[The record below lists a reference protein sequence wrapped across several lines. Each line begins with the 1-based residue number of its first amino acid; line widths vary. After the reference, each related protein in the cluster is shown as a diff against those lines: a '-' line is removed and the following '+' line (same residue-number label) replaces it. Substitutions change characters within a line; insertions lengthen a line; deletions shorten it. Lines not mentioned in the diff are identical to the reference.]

1 LVVSAILAAGAVGAV
16 GAGVGSGRA
25 PVKDQQRANGDCVS
39 ARPESRTR
47 PCNVLV
53 IGTGGAGLRAAI
65 AARQAGV
72 DVVVIGKRNRLDA
85 HTVLA
90 AGGIN
95 AALGTVDPE
104 DSWQQ
109 HFADTVRE
117 GYSLSDP
124 RVVEIMTSE
133 APAAINELAAW
144 GCPFARTSDGRL
156 DQRYFG
162 AHTYRRT
169 CYAGDYTGRAV
180 LSTLADQVQMLDI
193 PVIEDQYVS
202 RLLTADGQCFGAL
215 AFDLHTGDRTVYE
228 ADAVVLCGGGHTR
241 IWRRSSSRRDE
252 NYGEGMWLAYQA
264 GARLMDMELV
274 QFHPTGMLLPEEVA
288 GTLVTEA
295 VRGEGGRLYNAK
307 GERFMERYDPERM
320 ELSSRD
326 RIALAN
332 YTEVKEG
339 RGGPN
344 GGVFLDVTHLGKDV
358 ILEKLPRMYRQFVEY
373 QMLDIAKEP
382 MEVAPTAHYS
392 MGGIVVDP
400 PSHATDLGGLYA
412 AGECTAGLHGANRL
426 GGNSLVETL
435 VFGRRAGE
443 AAARFSRERESQLRS
458 RPVVDEAQ
466 ADLDSLIHKGTE
478 LSRTLQRAVRNLMWE
493 RCGVVRDASDMEP
506 ALGMLDEVRSALPS
520 VDVRPSEEGWG
531 DLAHVLDVRAMLGT
545 AEATLRGALARGES
559 RGAHN
564 RSDFPE
570 LDPEMEVNFI
580 IGRSSGARMTLE
592 PLPIPAVPVEL
603 APWLARTGSIDPAGK
618 LLE

>member
-1 LVVSAILAAGAVGAV
+1 MSH
-16 GAGVGSGRA
+16 
-25 PVKDQQRANGDCVS
+25 
-39 ARPESRTR
+39 RPESRTR

-72 DVVVIGKRNRLDA
+72 DVVLIGKRSRLDA

-90 AGGIN
+90 AGGLN
-95 AALGTVDPE
+95 AALGTVDPQ

-109 HFADTVRE
+109 HFADTMRE
-117 GYSLSDP
+117 GYSLSDA

-133 APAAINELAAW
+133 APAAINELADW
-144 GCPFARTSDGRL
+144 GCPFARTSDGKL

-180 LSTLADQVQMLDI
+180 LATLAEQVVKLAI
-193 PVIEDQYVS
+193 PVIEDHYVS
-202 RLLTADGQCFGAL
+202 RLLTAEGQCFGAL
-215 AFDLHTGDRTVYE
+215 AFDLHTGDRTVFE

-274 QFHPTGMLLPEEVA
+274 QFHPTGMLLPEEAA

-295 VRGEGGRLYNAK
+295 VRGEGGRLYNAQ
-307 GERFMERYDPERM
+307 GERFMQRYDPGRM

-332 YTEVKEG
+332 YTEIKEG

-358 ILEKLPRMYRQFVEY
+358 ILAKLPRMYRQFVEY
-373 QMLDIAKEP
+373 QMLDIAKQP

-400 PSHATDLGGLYA
+400 PTHATDLGGLYA

-443 AAARFSRERESQLRS
+443 AAARWSLERESQLRS
-458 RPVVDEAQ
+458 KPVIDEAH
-466 ADLDSLIHKGTE
+466 AELERLIHTGTE
-478 LSRTLQRAVRNLMWE
+478 LSRALQRAVRNVMWE
-493 RCGVVRDASDMEP
+493 HCGVVREASGLGQ
-506 ALGMLDEVRSALPS
+506 ALGMLDEIHSVLPS

-531 DLAHVLDVRAMLGT
+531 DLAH
-545 AEATLRGALARGES
+545 
-559 RGAHN
+559 N
-564 RSDFPE
+564 RSDFPQ

-580 IGRSSGARMTLE
+580 VGRGSQAQMTLQ
-592 PLPIPAVPVEL
+592 PAPVAAVSVEL
-603 APWLARTGSIDPAGK
+603 TAWLARAGDLDPAGK

>member
-1 LVVSAILAAGAVGAV
+1 MS
-16 GAGVGSGRA
+16 
-25 PVKDQQRANGDCVS
+25 P
-39 ARPESRTR
+39 RPESHTR
-47 PCNVLV
+47 SCNVLV
-53 IGTGGAGLRAAI
+53 IGTGGAGLRAAS

-72 DVVVIGKRNRLDA
+72 DVVVIGKRSRLDA

-109 HFADTVRE
+109 HFADTMRE
-117 GYSLSDP
+117 GYYLSDP
-124 RVVEIMTSE
+124 RVVEIMASE
-133 APAAINELAAW
+133 APVAINELADW
-144 GCPFARTSDGRL
+144 GCPFARTSDGKL

-180 LSTLADQVQMLDI
+180 LRTLAEQVQKLDI
-193 PVIEDQYVS
+193 PVIEDLYVS
-202 RLLTADGQCFGAL
+202 RLLIADGQCFGAL
-215 AFDLHTGDRTVYE
+215 AFDLHTGDRTVFE
-228 ADAVVLCGGGHTR
+228 ADAVVLCSGGHTR
-241 IWRRSSSRRDE
+241 IWRRSTSRRDE

-274 QFHPTGMLLPEEVA
+274 QFHPTGMLVPEEAA

-295 VRGEGGRLYNAK
+295 VRGEGGRLYNAE
-307 GERFMERYDPERM
+307 GERFMERYDPQRM

-332 YTEVKEG
+332 YTEIKEG

-400 PSHATDLGGLYA
+400 PSHATEVGGLYA

-435 VFGRRAGE
+435 VFGRRAGA

-458 RPVVDEAQ
+458 KPVIDEAHD
-466 ADLDSLIHKGTE
+466 DLDSLIHNGTE
-478 LSRTLQRAVRNLMWE
+478 LSRALQRAIRNVMWE
-493 RCGVVRDASDMEP
+493 HCGVVREARDLEQ
-506 ALGMLDEVRSALPS
+506 ALGMLEEVRSVQPS

-531 DLAHVLDVRAMLGT
+531 DLAHVLDVQAMLGT
-545 AEATLRGALARGES
+545 AEATLRGAIAREET

-570 LDPEMEVNFI
+570 LDPERGVNFI
-580 IGRSSGARMTLE
+580 VGRGSHSRMTLE
-592 PLPIPAVPVEL
+592 RAPVAAVPVEL
-603 APWLARTGSIDPAGK
+603 TSWLRRAGDIDPAGK